1 MPDPLCTLAAVRL
14 DDVPEIGQLTADA
27 FAGDRQTQMKSLGR
41 EAYDMNSITR
51 ESLPSMLHNPRCI
64 AIKVV
69 DEDTGDIM
77 GVCNWGFRGFKPEEM
92 PKMEGKPP
100 PPAEKKPREA
110 GADSE
115 DEKQQQQQHATD
127 GNGKQGPDQEKEET
141 DPIARLQAR
150 TGADLEAWMEEVMP
164 QGTRCLFIIG
174 LSVSPKYQGRGVGS
188 ALLRWGT
195 DICNR
200 HGAFA
205 WVHSSEPAWPLYEKC
220 GFQTIRSLDI
230 DLDEYA
236 PAPPPNE
243 GPDAKWGHYVFR
255 YMKYFGSK

>member
-1 MPDPLCTLAAVRL
+1 MSKPTYTLAAVRL

-27 FAGDRQTQMKSLGR
+27 FVDDRQTQMKNLGK
-41 EAYDMNSITR
+41 EPYDMNKMTL

-69 DEDTGDIM
+69 DKDSGNIM

-92 PKMEGKPP
+92 PKMEGKPLP
-100 PPAEKKPREA
+100 LEKPEETKADPEEKKEQ
-110 GADSE
+110 G
-115 DEKQQQQQHATD
+115 ATD
-127 GNGKQGPDQEKEET
+127 GNGKERLDKEEEA
-141 DPIARLQAR
+141 DPITRLQAR
-150 TGADLEAWMEEVMP
+150 TGADLEAWMEEVMSE
-164 QGTRCLFIIG
+164 GTRCLFVIG

-195 DICNR
+195 DICDDQ
-200 HGAFA
+200 GAFA
-205 WVHSSEPAWPLYEKC
+205 WVHSSEPAWPMYEKC
-220 GFQTIRSLDI
+220 GFRTVRSLDI

-243 GPDAKWGHYVFR
+243 GPNAKWGHYVFR
-255 YMKYFGSK
+255 YMKYFGNKGDP